1 MKVNFDCEGV
11 GCNTTAVVAVEE
23 EVCDD
28 EGAAENAAREVKAA
42 AAADEGEAEAAGE
55 EATGFGELG
64 RTCAADTFPDANS
77 RAAAVAAAAGT
88 VAAGGDRVGESA
100 KDSGVPL
107 LAESPLRLRS

>member
-11 GCNTTAVVAVEE
+11 GCNTTAVVVVEE
-23 EVCDD
+23 ELCGDT
-28 EGAAENAAREVKAA
+28 GAAEKAARDEKAA
-42 AAADEGEAEAAGE
+42 AAADEGEAEAGE
-55 EATGFGELG
+55 EAAGFGELG
-64 RTCAADTFPDANS
+64 RTCAADTFPDAHS

-88 VAAGGDRVGESA
+88 VAAGGDRVGERA